1 VRSGRGRLVPVRAAL
16 APILLLGL
24 VAADHAAAPAG
35 SVHATL
41 DVPPVQV
48 LVSKNTKP
56 GAVTYR
62 YRVINGSAFEITSLL
77 IGFNYFT
84 NSPELRLAPLG
95 WDGDRVPST
104 SARSPARWQF
114 AVIQTEDDSL
124 VNLAWEV
131 DTLATGM
138 LGGTNSSDFEVTLPG
153 EDPQYARGHWAV
165 YLNSASQIYYTGN
178 IAPAATAAPPSS
190 VFGRNGVKI
199 GPNPAGEGVIIEFST
214 PAAEGCTIDAKGR
227 LVRRMF
233 SPLANAGAQR
243 APWDG
248 KDDKGGRVP
257 PAVYFVRLQSP
268 TMDWFAKFTLG
279 R

>member
-1 VRSGRGRLVPVRAAL
+1 VRSGRGRLVLVRAAV

-138 LGGTNSSDFEVTLPG
+138 LGGTNSSDFEVTLP
-153 EDPQYARGHWAV
+153 
-165 YLNSASQIYYTGN
+165 
-178 IAPAATAAPPSS
+178 APPSS

-214 PAAEGCTIDAKGR
+214 PAAEGCTIDVLDAKGR